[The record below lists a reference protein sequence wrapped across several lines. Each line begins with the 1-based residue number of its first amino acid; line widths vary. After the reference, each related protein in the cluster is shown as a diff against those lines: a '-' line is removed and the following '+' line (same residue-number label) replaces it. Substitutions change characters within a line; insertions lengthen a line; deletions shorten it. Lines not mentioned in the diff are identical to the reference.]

1 MTIISMIKIDITLIP
16 PEGLEV
22 SREEDAALLEL
33 NTDDIDFVS
42 PLVIKCRAVRIV
54 DVVNFSGLFKADA
67 SLKCSRCVEKF
78 TSEIKGSFSFDRPI
92 KEKTILDITDDIRE
106 EVILSYPSVLLCR
119 KDCRG
124 LCPRCGQNL
133 NNGKC
138 RCKITSINGRFS
150 KLKEW
155 KG

>member
-1 MTIISMIKIDITLIP
+1 MKIDITLIP

-22 SREEDAALLEL
+22 SGREDPALLEL

-42 PLVIKCRAVRIV
+42 PLAIKCRAVGTADGI
-54 DVVNFSGLFKADA
+54 NISGLFEAEA
-67 SLKCSRCVEKF
+67 RFRCSRCAEKF
-78 TSEIKGSFSFDRPI
+78 FSNIKGSFSFDRSI
-92 KEKTILDITDDIRE
+92 EEKTILDITDSIRE
-106 EVILSYPSVLLCR
+106 EVILSYPSVLLCK

-124 LCPRCGQNL
+124 LCLHCGQNL
-133 NNGKC
+133 NRKKC
-138 RCKITSINGRFS
+138 KCKTTAVDGRLS